1 MPTRNDDTPAAP
13 LIECLRAGRHVD
25 VSGRVVEFSQADLQ
39 AIASSYDPAAHEAP
53 IVVGHPRM
61 DAPAYGW
68 AARFEAHGNVLRAVP
83 QQVEPQFAELVNQGR
98 FKKVSMALYGPDHPA
113 NPKPGTWY
121 PKHVGF
127 LGAMPPA
134 IKGLKSVAFSE
145 ADEAGV
151 YVFGEEL
158 AIGVFRRL
166 REWLIAKFGAD
177 EADRVIPGYE
187 LDWAQQQ
194 AAEERVQE
202 RDEAAALPAFSE
214 AATDTPPPNDPTS
227 EDAVSQTQITQLQE
241 QLDQTS
247 QALATAN
254 AELATLRRLEA
265 EAKQAALR
273 SEATAFAEQLISQA
287 RQPEERRGEIV
298 EMYLAL
304 ATPGANG
311 QPLMFGEGDAAK
323 PLIDAFKASLM
334 TAAPAVQFGEHATT
348 RAAGAAAVSAGH
360 DELQFSEANTDAG
373 RLALHRRVLAIQQA
387 EPELSYQAAL
397 EKAKRG

>member
-68 AARFEAHGNVLRAVP
+68 AARFEVHGNVLRAVA

-113 NPKPGTWY
+113 NPKPGAWY

-127 LGAMPPA
+127 LGAVPPA

-151 YVFGEEL
+151 YVFGEDM
-158 AIGVFRRL
+158 AVGMFRRL

-177 EADRVIPGYE
+177 EADRVIPSYE

-194 AAEERVQE
+194 AADERARE
-202 RDEAAALPAFSE
+202 RAESSGSPAFSE
-214 AATDTPPPNDPTS
+214 AAAIPPHTDPTS
-227 EDAVSQTQITQLQE
+227 EDAVSQEQITQLQE
-241 QLDQTS
+241 QLDQTN
-247 QALATAN
+247 QQLAAAN
-254 AELATLRRLEA
+254 AELATLRRKEA
-265 EAKQAALR
+265 EAAQAAR
-273 SEATAFAEQLISQA
+273 RNEAAAFAEQLISQA
-287 RQPEERRGEIV
+287 RQPEERRAEIV

-311 QPLMFGEGDAAK
+311 QPLMFGEGDAAR
-323 PLIDAFKASLM
+323 PLIDAFKAALM
-334 TAAPAVQFGEHATT
+334 AGEPVVQFGEHATT
-348 RAAGAAAVSAGH
+348 RAAGAGAAGAVDS
-360 DELQFSEANTDAG
+360 ELQFSEANTDAD

-397 EKAKRG
+397 EKAKRS